1 MFYDGGR
8 IKASSEHRQA
18 TAALTS
24 TLIVTVSARQVGAGV
39 GVGARAGVGHNCR

>member
-8 IKASSEHRQA
+8 IKASSEQRQA

-24 TLIVTVSARQVGAGV
+24 TLIVTVSARQVGAEA
-39 GVGARAGVGHNCR
+39 GARAGVGHNCR